1 MTQKV
6 SNYQY
11 CLKPSQVD
19 IKDMIL
25 LQILIIIPII
35 LIVSNTE
42 NVVAYTNFLTI
53 PLAPQTFQIGYWNV
67 TNKTG
72 HQIRNFTLSEKKTAF
87 AIILV
92 NLLAGLLY
100 RGLILKNIFKTGSLT
115 PCNIM
120 TGILRA
126 YKLD

>member
-1 MTQKV
+1 M
-6 SNYQY
+6 
-11 CLKPSQVD
+11 L
-19 IKDMIL
+19 
-25 LQILIIIPII
+25 

-42 NVVAYTNFLTI
+42 NVAAYTNFLTI
-53 PLAPQTFQIGYWNV
+53 PLTPQTFQIGYWNV

-100 RGLILKNIFKTGSLT
+100 RGLILKNIFKTGKST